1 MSQTFV
7 HRAAVAQVPTL
18 CAMRKGIPR
27 KKKIHA
33 AVFALLLWPK
43 LFFFFLKNFFM
54 QQIIL
59 WSQCRLEE

>member
-7 HRAAVAQVPTL
+7 HRAAVAQVPSL
-18 CAMRKGIPR
+18 CAVRKGIPR

-43 LFFFFLKNFFM
+43 LGFFLKNFFM

>member
-33 AVFALLLWPK
+33 AVFALLL
-43 LFFFFLKNFFM
+43 
-54 QQIIL
+54 
-59 WSQCRLEE
+59 